1 MTPLLLELMATFVL
15 SQGLGLFAARDIEK
29 QTMVIEYNGTIL
41 RNEVA
46 LRKEKTYRSQV
57 PPVALRTSFFR
68 CVELIFKEAKL
79 NCSLSDRTEPCSCS
93 VSTASTLLTR
103 AGMAGWQGNNE
114 SLFMVWHWTKE
125 MLHFSTIQKYSI
137 VKCSK
142 ADYIWLFILLT
153 SIIFTMIT
161 MNFLFF
167 FLRFF
172 SCEQYLTFSILAR
185 TKFLHFIRRNPSPC
199 GNILLHFLRSARLQ
213 TCSHT
218 LCALMLWWVKR
229 FFFVLQI
236 HQPLL
241 RPKLCRRGGHIWTGL
256 QNHHQLCAE
265 NWKGRGG
272 EHLVVRGKGC

>member
-1 MTPLLLELMATFVL
+1 MLTLPPVLFCIQRPQPQAVSSSSARSNQNVAQGEGAAPHSKPPVVHPRSSQYRWMKSEWRANIYLARSRIQVTVVFLSFFYPPPAMTPLLLELMATFVL

-114 SLFMVWHWTKE
+114 SLFMV
-125 MLHFSTIQKYSI
+125 
-137 VKCSK
+137 
-142 ADYIWLFILLT
+142 
-153 SIIFTMIT
+153 
-161 MNFLFF
+161 
-167 FLRFF
+167 
-172 SCEQYLTFSILAR
+172 
-185 TKFLHFIRRNPSPC
+185 
-199 GNILLHFLRSARLQ
+199 
-213 TCSHT
+213 
-218 LCALMLWWVKR
+218 
-229 FFFVLQI
+229 
-236 HQPLL
+236 
-241 RPKLCRRGGHIWTGL
+241 
-256 QNHHQLCAE
+256 
-265 NWKGRGG
+265 
-272 EHLVVRGKGC
+272 